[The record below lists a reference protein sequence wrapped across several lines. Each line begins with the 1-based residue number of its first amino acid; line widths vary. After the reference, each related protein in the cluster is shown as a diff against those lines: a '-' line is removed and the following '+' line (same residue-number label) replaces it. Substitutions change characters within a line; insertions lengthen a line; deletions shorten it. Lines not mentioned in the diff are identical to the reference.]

1 VEYGELY
8 LFLPFYLLFRLD
20 CQKGPLLEQNYL
32 ACQMSK
38 HRVIAADI
46 NRLLIADETLI
57 MRCWW
62 FAVFTRDKVV
72 DISAGAHPEAR

>member
-8 LFLPFYLLFRLD
+8 LFYLFT
-20 CQKGPLLEQNYL
+20 CCSGWIAKKGPLLEQNYL